1 MKQANNSTPS
11 DLDAHL
17 GFWMRYVSNQV
28 SSRFESQLT
37 SHGVTVTEWVALRT
51 LYKQSANTHANLI
64 DELGMTKG
72 AASKVIT
79 RLEAKGLV
87 LKAYAAD
94 SAREQVLSLTAVGR
108 RLLPKLAAVADEND
122 DFFFGHLSK
131 SSRTELMS
139 MMRDLVQHHDMKEL
153 PTK

>member
-1 MKQANNSTPS
+1 MKQTQNLLPS
-11 DLDAHL
+11 ELDAHL

-28 SSRFESQLT
+28 SSRFENQLT
-37 SHGVTVTEWVALRT
+37 SYEVTVTEWVALRA
-51 LYKQSANTHANLI
+51 LYKQATTTHANLI

-79 RLEAKGLV
+79 KLEAKGL
-87 LKAYAAD
+87 ASRSYAAE
-94 SAREQVLSLTAVGR
+94 SARDQVLYLTPAGK
-108 RLLPKLAAVADEND
+108 RLVPKLAAVADEND

-131 SSRTELMS
+131 TSREELMS
-139 MMRDLVQHHDMKEL
+139 MMRGLVAYHEMKEL